1 MSQNGDTLK
10 LCPLEVLTKVYRS
23 ANMYSVTGCYANI
36 KIGGALMQLYDESVL
51 SAIHEYIKQYQMR
64 NGKSP
69 SYREIGKNVGV
80 YNPGKVARYIH
91 QLEIRGLIGKD
102 RDGSVA
108 IDPKLFSGRTQTAS
122 LVGTVACGMPIFAEE
137 NIEGNFELPV
147 EIFGNEEHFLLHAKG
162 YSMVEKGIY
171 DGDIIVAKRQNT
183 ADAGQVVVA
192 LIDDDA
198 TTKIF
203 LPQKDHYIL
212 RAANNTVNDQGERC
226 YPDIITDHCEIL
238 GVVDNVIHRVR

>member
-1 MSQNGDTLK
+1 MK
-10 LCPLEVLTKVYRS
+10 
-23 ANMYSVTGCYANI
+23 
-36 KIGGALMQLYDESVL
+36 LYDENIL
-51 SAIHEYIKQYQMR
+51 KEMYEYIKQYQVE

-69 SYREIGKNVGV
+69 TYRQIGRSVGITS
-80 YNPGKVARYIH
+80 PGKIGRYIL
-91 QLEIRGLIGKD
+91 QLEMRGLIGKE

-108 IDPKLFSGRTQTAS
+108 IDPRLFSGRTRTS
-122 LVGTVACGMPIFAEE
+122 LVGTVACGMPILAEE

-162 YSMVEKGIY
+162 YSMIEKGIY
-171 DGDIIVAKRQNT
+171 DGDIIVAKRQST
-183 ADAGQVVVA
+183 AEAGQVVVA
-192 LIDDDA
+192 LIDDEA

-203 LPQKDHYIL
+203 LPQKGKYVL
-212 RAANNTVNDQGERC
+212 QAANDSLDENGNRC